1 MTPLQRLHA
10 LPRPA
15 RLTRASGRR
24 PSVLWLLTAGL
35 LGVSAGASA
44 QSSGAPWY
52 LGAALSQQYANNV
65 FRENSAENSD
75 QYTTLT
81 LLGGADVRLGRQR
94 LYANTKWMDN
104 RYNHNEQ
111 LNNRGFDIRTG
122 MDWSTVGD
130 LSGNLT
136 YLRKR
141 YLADYNATSQI
152 APTTDRNIQ
161 TDQSAEATVR
171 LGLPSTTPL
180 ALEGGYVYR
189 TRDYSLAS
197 YVSQEYR
204 QGASSLGLVY
214 SPSGQWRF
222 GLAGR
227 YTKGR
232 STDTDFEYSRKDL
245 DLTAGWTLTGS
256 SNLNARVSRSRAD
269 GFDGVTGALIWDWKP
284 GGRWSLSTQIS
295 RDTGVETYYLGVSNV
310 VSDYNRITT
319 SAQVQGTYR
328 LTGKVNLTAG
338 GGYSRVSRDDRSLN
352 TGYSDNSRFYNAGI
366 SWQATRAVTLGC
378 SYSRQSRNSYSTLY
392 TYDAYTAGCYV
403 QGVIQ

>member
-1 MTPLQRLHA
+1 MTPLHRLPRLPRLSRQTSPCARPAA
-10 LPRPA
+10 LP
-15 RLTRASGRR
+15 
-24 PSVLWLLTAGL
+24 WLLAAGL
-35 LGVSAGASA
+35 LGASAGASA

-75 QYTTLT
+75 QFTTLT

-104 RYNHNEQ
+104 RYNHNDQ

-161 TDQSAEATVR
+161 TDQSAEGTVR

-204 QGASSLGLVY
+204 QGATSLGLTY
-214 SPSGQWRF
+214 SPSSQWRF
-222 GLAGR
+222 GVAGR
-227 YTKGR
+227 YTKGHT
-232 STDTDFEYSRKDL
+232 TDTDFKYSRRDL

-256 SNLNARVSRSRAD
+256 SNLNARISRSNAD
-269 GFDGVTGALIWDWKP
+269 NFNGVTGSLIWDWRP
-284 GGRWSLSTQIS
+284 GGRWNLSTQIS
-295 RDTGVETYYLGVSNV
+295 RDTGVETYYLGVANV

-319 SAQVQGTYR
+319 SAQVQGSYR
-328 LTGKVNLTAG
+328 LTGKLSLTAG
-338 GGYSRVSRDDRSLN
+338 GGYSRVSRDDRNFN
-352 TGYSDNSRFYNAGI
+352 TGNSDSSRFYNAGI
-366 SWQATRAVTLGC
+366 SWQATRAVTVGC
-378 SYSRQSRNSYSTLY
+378 SYNRQSRSSYSLLY

>member
-1 MTPLQRLHA
+1 MTPLHQLTRNRQARPLH
-10 LPRPA
+10 RPA
-15 RLTRASGRR
+15 
-24 PSVLWLLTAGL
+24 VTALALAGGL
-35 LGVSAGASA
+35 LGSATPALA
-44 QSSGAPWY
+44 QGSGSPWY
-52 LGAALSQQYANNV
+52 LGAALSHQYANNV
-65 FRENSAENSD
+65 FRENSSENSD

-94 LYANTKWMDN
+94 LYAATKWMDN
-104 RYNHNEQ
+104 RYKDNDQ

-122 MDWSTVGD
+122 MDWSTAGD
-130 LSGNLT
+130 LSGSLS

-141 YLADYNATSQI
+141 YLADYNATTEI
-152 APTTDRNIQ
+152 APTTERNIQ

-171 LGLPSTTPL
+171 LGLPSATPL
-180 ALEGGYVYR
+180 ALESTYAYR

-204 QGASSLGLVY
+204 QSATSLGVVY
-214 SPSGQWRF
+214 SPSGLWRF

-232 STDTDFEYSRKDL
+232 TTDTGFEYSRKDL
-245 DLTAGWTLTGS
+245 DLTAGWNLTGS
-256 SNLNARVSRSRAD
+256 TNLNARVSRSRAD
-269 GFDGVTGALIWDWKP
+269 NFDGLTGALIWDWRP
-284 GGRWSLSTQIS
+284 GGRWNLTTQIS

-328 LTGKVNLTAG
+328 LTGKISLTAG
-338 GGYSRVSRDDRSLN
+338 GGYSKVSRDDRALN
-352 TGYSDNSRFYNAGI
+352 RGYSDSSNFYNAGI
-366 SWQATRAVTLGC
+366 SWQATRAVTVGC
-378 SYSRQSRNSYSTLY
+378 NYSHQSRNSYNILY

>member
-1 MTPLQRLHA
+1 MTRLHPHRHHPPRCPRA
-10 LPRPA
+10 L
-15 RLTRASGRR
+15 
-24 PSVLWLLTAGL
+24 LLTLAAGL
-35 LGVSAGASA
+35 LGSGGGAMA
-44 QSSGAPWY
+44 QSSGTPWY

-65 FRENSAENSD
+65 FRDNSAENSD
-75 QYTTLT
+75 QYTTLS
-81 LLGGADVRLGRQR
+81 LLAGGDVRLGRQR
-94 LYANTKWMDN
+94 LYAATKWMDN
-104 RYNHNEQ
+104 RYNHNDQ

-122 MDWSTVGD
+122 LDWATAGD

-161 TDQSAEATVR
+161 TDQSAEGTVR
-171 LGLPSTTPL
+171 LGIPSTTTL

-204 QGASSLGLVY
+204 QGASSLGLTY

-222 GLAGR
+222 GVAGR
-227 YTKGR
+227 YTKGHT
-232 STDTDFEYSRKDL
+232 TDTDFEYSRKDL
-245 DLTAGWTLTGS
+245 DLTAGWNLSGS
-256 SNLNARVSRSRAD
+256 SNLNARISRSRAD
-269 GFDGVTGALIWDWKP
+269 SFDGVTGALIWDLRP
-284 GGRWSLSTQIS
+284 GGRWNLTTQIS
-295 RDTGVETYYLGVSNV
+295 RDTGIETYYLGVSNV

-328 LTGKVNLTAG
+328 LTGKISLSAG
-338 GGYSRVSRDDRSLN
+338 GGYSQVSRDDRTYN
-352 TGYSDNSRFYNAGI
+352 TGYKDSSRFYNAGV
-366 SWQATRAVTLGC
+366 SWQATRAVTVGC
-378 SYSRQSRNSYSTLY
+378 NYSHQSRSSYSLLY